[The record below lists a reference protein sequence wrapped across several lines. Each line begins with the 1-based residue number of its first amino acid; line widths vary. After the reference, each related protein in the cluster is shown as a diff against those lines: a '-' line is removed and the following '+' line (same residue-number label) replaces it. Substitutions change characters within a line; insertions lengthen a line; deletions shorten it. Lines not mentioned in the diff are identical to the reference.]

1 MESVPRASV
10 DINTQEPGPAMAP
23 AAAKK
28 FTFTLN
34 KNVIYGLGV
43 VAVVALGALG
53 VVGLVYLLLNLPP
66 HGKW

>member
-1 MESVPRASV
+1 
-10 DINTQEPGPAMAP
+10 MAP